1 MRIARDRKGQ
11 GFSKA
16 AIMPTLQEEIE
27 AGNAKFMAA
36 FDKGDMSALSLLY
49 TEDCKVMPTGAG
61 VLEGRG
67 AVPNVFQHVRDAGAA
82 KVVLRTDEVGPM
94 GGENLAYPQ
103 KGRSEVAYERGSYTF
118 YKGDGAV
125 FDHGK
130 YVVIWKCIDGQWY
143 LYTDIFNTSV
153 TS

>member
-61 VLEGRG
+61 VLREEEL
-67 AVPNVFQHVRDAGAA
+67 FQTYFNMSVML
-82 KVVLRTDEVGPM
+82 VL
-94 GGENLAYPQ
+94 Q
-103 KGRSEVAYERGSYTF
+103 K
-118 YKGDGAV
+118 
-125 FDHGK
+125 
-130 YVVIWKCIDGQWY
+130 
-143 LYTDIFNTSV
+143 
-153 TS
+153 